1 MGIIHTIFGS
11 LEPKDRAEL
20 ARSVLPR
27 HRLQTTT
34 VKFRPTVANILGPE
48 RRVTTRGLEELIALC
63 RGVLAEDKVD
73 ESEAQFLLD
82 WMQKNLHDRDTW
94 PGIVL
99 FERLSRAIVDRH
111 LDPREELELLDVL
124 RKVTTGPN
132 AAARLPSGATIP
144 FDDPPPTIL
153 YPTRRFAVTGQFV
166 YGSRKRV
173 EAAIVTR
180 GGVCSALVDRHV
192 AYLIVGAF
200 ESADW
205 RQGNFG
211 TTIGEAVGLKLE
223 GQPIAIVSERDWHEQ
238 LG

>member
-27 HRLQTTT
+27 HRLHSTS
-34 VKFRPTVANILGPE
+34 VEFRPTVANILGPE
-48 RRVTTRGLEELIALC
+48 RRVTTRGVEELITLC
-63 RGVLAEDKVD
+63 RRVLAEDHAD

-82 WMQKNLHDRDTW
+82 WIETHFHSKDTW

-111 LDPREELELLDVL
+111 LDSREELELLDVL
-124 RKVTTGPN
+124 RRVATDPTAGYRAGPG
-132 AAARLPSGATIP
+132 GAIP
-144 FDDPPPTIL
+144 FDDPAPAIL
-153 YPTRRFAVTGQFV
+153 YPTRRFVVTGQFV

-180 GGVCSALVDRHV
+180 GGVCSASVDRNV

-200 ESADW
+200 GSEEW
-205 RQGNFG
+205 RQENFG
-211 TTIGEAVGLKLE
+211 TKIAEAVDLKLL
-223 GQPIAIVSERDWHEQ
+223 GQPLAIVGERHWHEQ